1 MYWYGTEKKIPRG
14 GQLLA
19 VKMKEVAKMS
29 KMLGKWFRMLREMD
43 SALSS

>member
-1 MYWYGTEKKIPRG
+1 MQIPRG
-14 GQLLA
+14 RQLLE